1 MILVLL
7 YQITFQVKRVRKAK
21 VDGSENVANSDD
33 SQGGEPVSEGHSI
46 LEISGPTIPSAGPP
60 GTTKLHQGE

>member
-1 MILVLL
+1 M
-7 YQITFQVKRVRKAK
+7 
-21 VDGSENVANSDD
+21 DGSENVANSDD